1 MIGSGWQ
8 TFVQVGLALARIRD
22 GELYKTEY
30 DSFEAYYRVKWQ
42 YGRHYV
48 NRLISA
54 AQVFTQLVTICHQT
68 KPEYESQVRP
78 LVGLTP
84 GQAQVAWERA
94 IEKAGG
100 RKITARLVKA
110 AVQELQPAGGA
121 KPAPSQP
128 HQNKAEQRKLIDG
141 AIGELLML
149 LSQKASHDVLTQKV
163 EALCTA
169 RSRLCSPSRAPRNDR
184 QRPRSN
190 RELPGTEVLR
200 QKSCFGRFF
209 NRSQRS

>member
-1 MIGSGWQ
+1 VVVLSPVLGTIEGLTEVQQAELYACEEVIGSGWN

-22 GELYKTEY
+22 GELYLSGY

-54 AQVFTQLVTICHQT
+54 AQVFTHLVTICHQT

-84 GQAQVAWERA
+84 DQAQVAWERA

-110 AVQELQPAGGA
+110 AVQELQPAGGT
-121 KPAPSQP
+121 KPSPPSP
-128 HQNKAEQRKLIDG
+128 
-141 AIGELLML
+141 
-149 LSQKASHDVLTQKV
+149 
-163 EALCTA
+163 A
-169 RSRLCSPSRAPRNDR
+169 RT
-184 QRPRSN
+184 RPNS
-190 RELPGTEVLR
+190 G
-200 QKSCFGRFF
+200 S
-209 NRSQRS
+209 